1 MKRLIIPVVLL
12 LTIAFILS
20 GCSNSSSTTTSSSSA
35 VSTSTTSSTTPAKTS
50 STTLSS
56 TGSTTSATAQPVSG
70 GVLKVVLGFG
80 FGTNLSNPVVTG
92 MNSYGSFYSMAL
104 AECLADFDAKGN
116 LVPVLAESWDMDS
129 NAKTM
134 TFHLRKGVKFHDG
147 TDFDAEAV
155 KWNWEVRMKRGAI
168 TGGETVQSI
177 DVIDPNTVR
186 LTFKSFS
193 AINIISFAVTPQF
206 MWSPTANKTNGD
218 EWAKVNPVGTGPF
231 KNIETKVDA
240 FVKVKRNDNYWGTK
254 AYLDGIEFT
263 VIPDNMVAQAMVMSK
278 QADIWCESATAK
290 DARNAKDQGLSVL
303 TRFSLMSFLWPDSK
317 NAGSIYADKRVR
329 EAIEYAIDKE
339 ALVKTFSLG
348 FGESLYQY
356 APSTGVAYNPD
367 YKGRKY
373 DPAKAKQLLTEAG
386 YANGFKTTMLSGN
399 DQTSRDVGTAIQ
411 SYLGAVGIEMT
422 QDPADSARYFDALT
436 NGWKSGLVY
445 AGVGVNPGLSA
456 VQFMASNFRATATT
470 KPSNARP
477 PEFIKAYDKLM
488 AVPDLSTAADLGK
501 QMSMAMVDDCT
512 TVPVYTTI
520 MSRISQPYV
529 HVNYLD
535 IHHRIWNTNLSWMD
549 KH

>member
-1 MKRLIIPVVLL
+1 LDELFGRLDLKKLLFLVSVLL
-12 LTIAFILS
+12 VLAFIIS
-20 GCSNSSSTTTSSSSA
+20 GCSGTTK
-35 VSTSTTSSTTPAKTS
+35 STTSSAAATTSQSKPA
-50 STTLSS
+50 
-56 TGSTTSATAQPVSG
+56 TTSAATSASATVQPVSG
-70 GVLKVVLGFG
+70 GVLKVILGFG
-80 FGTNLSNPVVTG
+80 FGTNLANPVVTG
-92 MNSYGSFYSMAL
+92 MNSYGSFYSMCL
-104 AECLADFDAKGN
+104 GECLADFDAKGN
-116 LVPVLAESWDMDS
+116 LVPVLAESWDLDS

-206 MWSPTANKTNGD
+206 MWSPTAIKTNGD
-218 EWAKVNPVGTGPF
+218 DWAKVNPVGTGPF
-231 KNIETKVDA
+231 KIIEAKVDVY
-240 FVKVKRNDNYWGTK
+240 VKVKRNDNYWGTK

-263 VIPDNMVAQAMVMSK
+263 VIPDNMVAQTMMMAK

-290 DARNAKDQGLSVL
+290 DARNAKDQGLSVF

-373 DPAKAKQLLTEAG
+373 DPTKAKQLLAEAG

-411 SYLGAVGIEMT
+411 GFLSAVGIELT
-422 QDPADSARYFDALT
+422 LDPADSSRYFDALT

-445 AGVGVNPGLSA
+445 SGVGVNPGLSA

-477 PEFIKAYDKLM
+477 PEFIKAYDQLM
-488 AVPDLSTAADLGK
+488 AVPDLSTAAALGK
-501 QMSMAMVDDCT
+501 QMSMAMVEDCT
-512 TVPVYTTI
+512 TVPVYTTVI
-520 MSRISQPYV
+520 SRISQPYV